1 MQQLT
6 ADLLD
11 QITQKLVLT
20 MKPEQI
26 ILFGSYAYGEPTEDS
41 DVDLLVIVAQSDEP
55 RYRRARQAYKVL
67 RGIGIPKDIL
77 VMTRAEVERK
87 THVASSLVNQAL
99 NQGKVCM
106 EAKYEQ

>member
-1 MQQLT
+1 MKQLT

-11 QITQKLVLT
+11 QITRKLVLT

-41 DVDLLVIVAQSDEP
+41 DIDLLVIISQSDEP

-67 RGIGIPKDIL
+67 RGLGIPKDIL

-99 NQGKVCM
+99 NHGKVL
-106 EAKYEQ
+106 YR